1 MCIVIMAKI
10 IFKFD
15 ENPRSLIN
23 PMYDKQRENHNNVL
37 VNSDQEENSKY
48 PEKKVTLHIGE

>member
-1 MCIVIMAKI
+1 MAKI